1 MHVLRF
7 HSPWVSPAKFPA
19 PLVNRPC
26 DWLVFACSSSL
37 IGRYF
42 LPYVTE
48 CKAEGNR
55 SPGQG
60 TRATSSAVRTRS
72 LRSGDRSVSI
82 NDINM
87 AVYMFVQPLFSNR
100 DSYVTLNRIIL
111 VFLLYLFLTTGIG
124 NISFLEISFLFIR
137 ISRLPRYVCISSV
150 YTVGKQ
156 DVVYSCSSTF
166 VFVYKWKYMYTDS
179 DCCTIVSVT
188 GTMSI
193 HPLVTCSSLIGV

>member
-1 MHVLRF
+1 M
-7 HSPWVSPAKFPA
+7 
-19 PLVNRPC
+19 
-26 DWLVFACSSSL
+26 FACGSSL

-60 TRATSSAVRTRS
+60 IRATSSSVRTRS
-72 LRSGDRSVSI
+72 LRSRDRSVSI

-87 AVYMFVQPLFSNR
+87 AVYTSTQPLFSNH
-100 DSYVTLNRIIL
+100 DLYITLNRIIL
-111 VFLLYLFLTTGIG
+111 VFLLYLFLITGIEQ
-124 NISFLEISFLFIR
+124 IFFFLEISFLFIR
-137 ISRLPRYVCISSV
+137 ISRLPRYVRISSV
-150 YTVGKQ
+150 YTIGKQ

-166 VFVYKWKYMYTDS
+166 VFVYKWKYMYTDG
-179 DCCTIVSVT
+179 DRCTIVSVT
-188 GTMSI
+188 GTISI